1 MCFVDVGWKLK
12 VEETFTFTLIYIH
25 TLHWF
30 ISILSNYANP
40 QLSKLLQKTFLQ
52 LIDDAQPE
60 DVDERTTNGE
70 GVFSFCAEDRI
81 LVIVSLFF
89 HFQFW
94 STIVFL
100 INFHDQWQV
109 CIFFLQNTCHYEFI
123 FPTFVIIFTVHRKTF
138 RYATIVSFPSLQLK
152 SCQWC

>member
-1 MCFVDVGWKLK
+1 MYFVDVGWKLK

-40 QLSKLLQKTFLQ
+40 QLSKLLQKTLLQ

-81 LVIVSLFF
+81 LVIVSFSPFSILIHNFLFNQF
-89 HFQFW
+89 PWPMTSESFLSAEYSSLWVHIPHFC
-94 STIVFL
+94 V
-100 INFHDQWQV
+100 NFHG
-109 CIFFLQNTCHYEFI
+109 
-123 FPTFVIIFTVHRKTF
+123 RKTF
-138 RYATIVSFPSLQLK
+138 IDAGIVSFPSLQLK